1 MLSMTRNFFVLS
13 LFCIFMHDAWLRV
26 QSYECSVNKEFPKE
40 NDLLIQRQY
49 KEDYAVLLIE
59 VQVH

>member
-1 MLSMTRNFFVLS
+1 MFV
-13 LFCIFMHDAWLRV
+13 WLRV
-26 QSYECSVNKEFPKE
+26 QDYESSVNKEFPKE
-40 NDLLIQRQY
+40 NNLLIQRQY